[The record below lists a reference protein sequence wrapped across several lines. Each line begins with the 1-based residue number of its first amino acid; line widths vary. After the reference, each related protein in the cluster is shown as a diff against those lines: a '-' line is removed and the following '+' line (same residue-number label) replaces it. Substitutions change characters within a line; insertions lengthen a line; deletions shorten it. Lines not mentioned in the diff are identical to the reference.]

1 MNATFV
7 AVRIIVWK
15 QPFIDTTDNQGD
27 LSKRRNKSAGWTIK
41 KIWFNSQQG

>member
-7 AVRIIVWK
+7 AVRIVVRK
-15 QPFIDTTDNQGD
+15 QPFIDTTVIQGD

-41 KIWFNSQQG
+41 KIWFDSQQG